1 MFISYVRIFV
11 RYIFL
16 NGSINNLNTAVS
28 INECDSVK
36 SIVEIMR
43 KNKGKIGTGEVG
55 YLQQSALKGVLGNIP
70 DGANYVNVYARNYL
84 NVFIILLVSDR
95 YSINIAINFISYVD
109 TEYVTSGWATI
120 IKGS

>member
-1 MFISYVRIFV
+1 M
-11 RYIFL
+11 
-16 NGSINNLNTAVS
+16 S

-36 SIVEIMR
+36 PIVEIMR

-55 YLQQSALKGVLGNIP
+55 YLQQSALKGVLGNIIP

-84 NVFIILLVSDR
+84 NVFIILLFSNR
-95 YSINIAINFISYVD
+95 YSINITINFISYVD

>member
-1 MFISYVRIFV
+1 M
-11 RYIFL
+11 
-16 NGSINNLNTAVS
+16 NTAVS

-70 DGANYVNVYARNYL
+70 DGSNYVNVYARNYL

-95 YSINIAINFISYVD
+95 YSINIAINFINYVD

>member
-1 MFISYVRIFV
+1 MFV

-16 NGSINNLNTAVS
+16 NGSLNNLNTAVS

-55 YLQQSALKGVLGNIP
+55 YLQQSALKGVLGNIC
-70 DGANYVNVYARNYL
+70 
-84 NVFIILLVSDR
+84 LLYTSD
-95 YSINIAINFISYVD
+95 AAD
-109 TEYVTSGWATI
+109 E
-120 IKGS
+120 

>member
-1 MFISYVRIFV
+1 
-11 RYIFL
+11 
-16 NGSINNLNTAVS
+16 
-28 INECDSVK
+28 
-36 SIVEIMR
+36 MR

-55 YLQQSALKGVLGNIP
+55 YLQQSALKGVLGNIIP

-84 NVFIILLVSDR
+84 NVFIILLFSNR
-95 YSINIAINFISYVD
+95 YSINITINFISYVD

>member
-1 MFISYVRIFV
+1 MFDIF
-11 RYIFL
+11 FL

-84 NVFIILLVSDR
+84 NVFIILLFSDR
-95 YSINIAINFISYVD
+95 YSINITINFISYVD